1 MNIGPGPDGDWD
13 PVAYDR
19 LQQIGDWMKINGE
32 GIYNTTS
39 LAPYSE
45 GNTFYTKI
53 KNANVIYAFV
63 LAGKDVVTLPAKGSF
78 HLKVGSKVKKVSL
91 LGVDKKLKWAQY
103 GDSINVIIPEDLQK
117 KSGLNY
123 AATFKIQY

>member
-1 MNIGPGPDGDWD
+1 MLF
-13 PVAYDR
+13 R
-19 LQQIGDWMKINGE
+19 
-32 GIYNTTS
+32 S
-39 LAPYSE
+39 L
-45 GNTFYTKI
+45 
-53 KNANVIYAFV
+53 KNSSTIYAFV
-63 LAGKDVVTLPAKGSF
+63 LADKGIVTLPAKASF